1 MIRCV
6 ATGSKQLRYSAR
18 SRGERRPSDAADA
31 HSGAW
36 WCSASELGGR
46 FAVVVEQRLATLG
59 LVPTSSRRKGSG
71 RPGIVGSE
79 RFERRWRRVER
90 WRFAAAFKRQMQR
103 PHVVMGEE
111 CSD

>member
-6 ATGSKQLRYSAR
+6 ATENKQPRCSAR
-18 SRGERRPSDAADA
+18 SRGERRPSGAADA
-31 HSGAW
+31 HWGGW

-46 FAVVVEQRLATLG
+46 FAEVVEQRLATLG

-71 RPGIVGSE
+71 RPETVDSE
-79 RFERRWRRVER
+79 RLERRWGPVER
-90 WRFAAAFKRQMQR
+90 WRFAAAFKQQMQR
-103 PHVVMGEE
+103 PHVVMGGE